1 MIFDAITDT
10 LSAAI
15 ISGVAHEGFTC
26 TARDGKRLHM
36 ALVDDDGN
44 IVDAGQHVAQE
55 AWNVCIQVQHNF
67 WIGQGHMR
75 ILSKPIPLSTNKAA

>member
-10 LSAAI
+10 LPTAT
-15 ISGVAHEGFTC
+15 ISGVSHTGFTC
-26 TARDGKRLHM
+26 STRDGKKLRM
-36 ALVDDDGN
+36 ALVDEEGN
-44 IVDAGQHVAQE
+44 VVDAGQHVAQE

-75 ILSKPIPLSTNKAA
+75 VLSKPIPMKADKAA

>member
-1 MIFDAITDT
+1 MIFDAKTDT
-10 LSAAI
+10 LPSAT
-15 ISGVAHEGFTC
+15 ISGVSHQGFTC
-26 TARDGKRLHM
+26 TTRDGKKLRM

-44 IVDAGQHVAQE
+44 IVDAGHHVAQE

-75 ILSKPIPLSTNKAA
+75 VLSKPIPFKVDKAA